1 MFYLTVHSSVIPV
14 FSSKLSL
21 RMTV

>member
-1 MFYLTVHSSVIPV
+1 MFYLTVHASVMPV